1 MTITTYLIVI
11 ESNSF
16 YPLNVNKSDQEPKNQ
31 LPLTLTERLAAE
43 RNSLAN
49 ERTLLAYIRTAL
61 TLIVSGTGFANYLA
75 SPILRVIF
83 LAFIPVGLLVL
94 SIGGVRFWQQRK
106 LLRQYRSK
114 YATPHEP

>member
-1 MTITTYLIVI
+1 M
-11 ESNSF
+11 
-16 YPLNVNKSDQEPKNQ
+16 NKSDQKPEHE

-61 TLIVSGTGFANYLA
+61 SLIVSGTGFANYLT

-94 SIGGVRFWQQRK
+94 IIGGVRFRQQRK
-106 LLRQYRSK
+106 LLRQYR
-114 YATPHEP
+114 TG